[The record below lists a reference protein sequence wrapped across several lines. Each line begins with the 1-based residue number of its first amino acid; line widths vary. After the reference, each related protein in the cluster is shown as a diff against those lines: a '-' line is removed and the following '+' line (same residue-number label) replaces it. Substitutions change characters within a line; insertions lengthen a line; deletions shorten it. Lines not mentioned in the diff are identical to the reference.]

1 MTENITYGD
10 IIAMQDANGKT
21 KTGGTMA
28 TVLGIVGAILVIALI
43 WNAYAQNRHM
53 ANGSEK
59 NTSLEIGELR
69 AGQRY
74 QNEMITL
81 VNHNERQDALRI
93 AYTDGA
99 LSRPY
104 PFAHYGGYPPLPPY
118 GGPHGHHDG
127 CGTHQKFQEVKSFNV
142 DTDVATLTTTC
153 GC

>member
-10 IIAMQDANGKT
+10 IIAMQDTHGKS
-21 KTGGTMA
+21 KTGNTLS
-28 TVLGIVGAILVIALI
+28 TVLGIVGAILVVALI
-43 WNAYAQNRHM
+43 WNAYSQNRHM
-53 ANGSEK
+53 ATGSEK

-118 GGPHGHHDG
+118 GGQHHGHDG
-127 CGTHQKFQEVKSFNV
+127 CGTHQKFQEVKTFAV
-142 DTDVATLTTTC
+142 DSDVASLTTTC